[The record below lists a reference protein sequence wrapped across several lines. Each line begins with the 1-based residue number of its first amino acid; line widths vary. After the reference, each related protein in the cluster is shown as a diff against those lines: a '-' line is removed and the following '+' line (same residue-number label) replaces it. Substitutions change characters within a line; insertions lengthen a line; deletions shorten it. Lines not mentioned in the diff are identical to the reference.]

1 MSPLLA
7 ALVVDDLEMRLL
19 VWYIGECLVL
29 AGVLGVLMLR
39 ERRAPMRLAL
49 LAGIALQV
57 AAAGCGVFT
66 DSGACDDSRAGLP
79 GVAILFLVGVGVVAE
94 VVAKME
100 RRRWQHAKNA
110 QG

>member
-7 ALVVDDLEMRLL
+7 ALAVVDLELRLL
-19 VWYIGECLVL
+19 VWYVAECLLL
-29 AGVLGVLMLR
+29 AGVLGVLLLR

-57 AAAGCGVFT
+57 AAAGCGVIT

-94 VVAKME
+94 VVAKLE
-100 RRRWQHAKNA
+100 QRRWRHAKNA
-110 QG
+110 RG